1 MRFRLLVDDR
11 LMALIKVDGFNQEC
25 TRIEAKIQIP
35 SLSATLPQPL
45 HVLQPKAAS
54 GALSFVSSVLR
65 PWPVRHPHHPS
76 PQGDGRNEPRNY
88 CGSRRTTYNAQRIT
102 HRG

>member
-35 SLSATLPQPL
+35 SLSETLPQPL

-54 GALSFVSSVLR
+54 GALSFVNSVLR
-65 PWPVRHPHHPS
+65 PWLVRHPTSLHLKAMGATNLAIIAAAAARH
-76 PQGDGRNEPRNY
+76 
-88 CGSRRTTYNAQRIT
+88 IM